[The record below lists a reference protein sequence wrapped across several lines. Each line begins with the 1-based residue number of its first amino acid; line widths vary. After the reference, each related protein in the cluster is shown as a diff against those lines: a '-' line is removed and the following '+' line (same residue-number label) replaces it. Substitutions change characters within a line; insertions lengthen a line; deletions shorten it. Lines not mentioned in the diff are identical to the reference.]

1 MKLRIRYL
9 LTMRYK
15 IAGLWAFVSSFDF
28 RPTLLGI
35 SEWMGSSAVLCYLY
49 GTNTTHCLVLGQ
61 NAKGASC
68 RKVHDWWIVVQAAIC
83 PWRGGSVGCWR
94 GQQEGERTGQ
104 QQQRHLCHN
113 CHAHFQHTG
122 ESLPLP
128 PNNLIFYFES
138 RGGYKSSPFLIVRV
152 SYVLK
157 GIVPEDEKV
166 FWRSIILSMKPCF
179 ADFFSVKELGFFTYS
194 LVSISNKY

>member
-1 MKLRIRYL
+1 MLAEKLWEFGILSSVVFIFNILLEVCIQPTSTGTYWIWAFIMKLRIRYL

-49 GTNTTHCLVLGQ
+49 GKNTTHCLVLGQ

-68 RKVHDWWIVVQAAIC
+68 RKVDDWWIVVQAAFC

-104 QQQRHLCHN
+104 QQQQQRHLCHHR
-113 CHAHFQHTG
+113 HAHFQHTG
-122 ESLPLP
+122 DPLP
-128 PNNLIFYFES
+128 PTPNL
-138 RGGYKSSPFLIVRV
+138 
-152 SYVLK
+152 
-157 GIVPEDEKV
+157 
-166 FWRSIILSMKPCF
+166 
-179 ADFFSVKELGFFTYS
+179 
-194 LVSISNKY
+194 